1 MERRVPKKKNNN
13 KGFSL
18 VELIIVIA
26 IMAVLLGLVSVNFV
40 RYYNKACVT
49 TDVTNAKEMAK
60 QIEAAIS
67 DRDGNTVPTEIRG
80 TGGTAV
86 TGVDG
91 LTVLPYS
98 KRDKGAEWVIN
109 TTFGNGVVEIKLG
122 GYLIY
127 PDGGGDNEYY
137 NHYCPD

>member
-1 MERRVPKKKNNN
+1 MKIRYPKNN
-13 KGFSL
+13 KGVSL

-26 IMAVLLGLVSVNFV
+26 IMAVLLGVVSVNFV

-67 DRDGNTVPTEIRG
+67 GKDGINVPAEIRG

-86 TGVDG
+86 SGVDG
-91 LTVLPYS
+91 LAVLPYS
-98 KRDKGAEWVIN
+98 KKDKNAEWVFN
-109 TTFGNGVVEIKLG
+109 TTFGNGVVEIKLD

-137 NHYCPD
+137 NHYCQD